1 MNQVQ
6 SMGVTKTYINN
17 NNHIQ
22 EKEVEWTND
31 GDNLNIQ
38 VAVNNNGQ
46 KEQMDVQLNK
56 DDIMDLL
63 KIQPIGMPL
72 TNRLQNDFLTFS
84 KSRRRSIRRSLQQK
98 RRSRTRHKTR
108 HRR

>member
-22 EKEVEWTND
+22 EKEVEWIND

-84 KSRRRSIRRSLQQK
+84 KSRRRSIRRNSRQK